1 MGARLPGRAPPTT
14 IEPAL
19 LWDLRKEA
27 KVMGFFSRKKKTNE
41 DALAREEMAPESLDD
56 SQEVGPWD
64 ESDRPE
70 RGALLD
76 AGSLWLPLVPGAT
89 IQYSVDQRR
98 KAILGVLY
106 VKDGSGLHLQAFA
119 APKSSSLWD
128 EVRAEMV
135 SSLAAQGGRSQVE
148 EGEYGAEIRAA
159 APTPDK
165 SGTYRI
171 RYIGIDGP
179 RWLLRVNL
187 TGKGATD
194 DAAANEL
201 LHAVL
206 DDLVVVRGQG
216 AHPPKEMLPLVG
228 KQQKE
233 AEAPAKQS
241 FTLSLPSRG
250 PEISEVR

>member
-1 MGARLPGRAPPTT
+1 
-14 IEPAL
+14 
-19 LWDLRKEA
+19 
-27 KVMGFFSRKKKTNE
+27 MGFFSRKKKTNE
-41 DALAREEMAPESLDD
+41 DALAHEETALESSDD

-64 ESDRPE
+64 ESDHPE
-70 RGALLD
+70 RGGLLD
-76 AGSLWLPLVPGAT
+76 AGSLWLPLIPRAN

-98 KAILGVLY
+98 KVILGVLY
-106 VKDGSGLHLQAFA
+106 VKDGSALQLQAFA
-119 APKSSSLWD
+119 APKSSGLWD

-135 SSLAAQGGRSQVE
+135 SVLASQGGRSQFE
-148 EGEYGAEIRAA
+148 EGEYGTEIRATV
-159 APTPDK
+159 PTPDK

-179 RWLLRVNL
+179 RWLLRVNV

-194 DAAANEL
+194 DAAASEL

-216 AHPPKEMLPLVG
+216 AHPPKEMLPLVAQ
-228 KQQKE
+228 QQKE
-233 AEAPAKQS
+233 AETQAKES
-241 FTLSLPSRG
+241 FKLSLPSRG

>member
-1 MGARLPGRAPPTT
+1 
-14 IEPAL
+14 
-19 LWDLRKEA
+19 
-27 KVMGFFSRKKKTNE
+27 MGFFSRKKKSNE
-41 DALAREEMAPESLDD
+41 DILAREEADAQSD
-56 SQEVGPWD
+56 SQAVGPWD
-64 ESDRPE
+64 ESDHPE
-70 RGALLD
+70 RGDLLD
-76 AGSLWLPLVPGAT
+76 AGSLWLPLVPGAN

-106 VKDGSGLHLQAFA
+106 VKDGSALQLQAFA
-119 APKSSSLWD
+119 APKSSGLWD

-135 SSLAAQGGRSQVE
+135 SVLAAQGGHSELE
-148 EGEYGAEIRAA
+148 EGEYGTEIRAVV
-159 APTPDK
+159 PTPDK
-165 SGTYRI
+165 SANYRI

-179 RWLLRVNL
+179 RWLLRANV

-194 DAAANEL
+194 DAAASDI

-216 AHPPKEMLPLVG
+216 AHPPKEMLPLVA

-233 AEAPAKQS
+233 PEPKDELK
-241 FTLSLPSRG
+241 LSLPARG